1 MQEGRDGDR
10 GAGRSAGEGSLAGF
24 AAAPER
30 LRGRL
35 ASGSATSLDLAS
47 RRTTSLDRLRPKRK
61 GHVSQRQREDRND
74 HSNRHLKAHVARPR
88 RPR

>member
-35 ASGSATSLDLAS
+35 LLGICDVTRSRVEAHDLARPPPTKAQGTRKS
-47 RRTTSLDRLRPKRK
+47 TTKGGPK
-61 GHVSQRQREDRND
+61 
-74 HSNRHLKAHVARPR
+74 
-88 RPR
+88 